1 MGTNK
6 GIRCRAIFKK
16 KKNYSEREKNL
27 DFREDL
33 GLSDLEIYTFVI
45 IIH

>member
-1 MGTNK
+1 MGTNVK
-6 GIRCRAIFKK
+6 ALGAELFSFKK
-16 KKNYSEREKNL
+16 ITLKGRKNL
-27 DFREDL
+27 DFRDL